1 MQRFEQSLTLWLFAA
16 LLATSIA
23 ILPAAAEPVANEYL
37 GLEVNGNLEMAPGKT
52 LQSNGVVLIVHGTLA
67 HHRMEMIAALQ
78 ENLKQRGVNSLAMTL
93 SLGLNRRQG
102 MFDCKLEHDHR
113 HGDAAD
119 EIVSWV
125 EWLQSKGASKITV
138 LGHSRGGSQAALAL
152 VERGDVGVTRLVL
165 AAPLLQLEPELAERY
180 QGEHGQPLAPLLAK
194 ARKHVEDGEG
204 DTLLDVPGF
213 LYCRP
218 ARVTAA
224 AFHDYY
230 EPDPQHNVLRLLEQ
244 ISTPTLLILAGD
256 DRIVPGLS
264 LAVTAA
270 QSGNKLGERTEIE
283 TVDGADHFFRDLF
296 GDELAD
302 RAAAFAAKP

>member
-1 MQRFEQSLTLWLFAA
+1 MRPW
-16 LLATSIA
+16 
-23 ILPAAAEPVANEYL
+23 
-37 GLEVNGNLEMAPGKT
+37 
-52 LQSNGVVLIVHGTLA
+52 
-67 HHRMEMIAALQ
+67 IAAI
-78 ENLKQRGVNSLAMTL
+78 RPT
-93 SLGLNRRQG
+93 RR
-102 MFDCKLEHDHR
+102 FRRRHR
-113 HGDAAD
+113 
-119 EIVSWV
+119 
-125 EWLQSKGASKITV
+125 
-138 LGHSRGGSQAALAL
+138 RAALAL

-165 AAPLLQLEPELAERY
+165 AAPLLQLESELAERY
-180 QGEHGQPLAPLLAK
+180 QGEHGQSLAPLLAK

-256 DRIVPGLS
+256 DRIVPGLA

-270 QSGNKLGERTEIE
+270 QGGNKLGARTAIE